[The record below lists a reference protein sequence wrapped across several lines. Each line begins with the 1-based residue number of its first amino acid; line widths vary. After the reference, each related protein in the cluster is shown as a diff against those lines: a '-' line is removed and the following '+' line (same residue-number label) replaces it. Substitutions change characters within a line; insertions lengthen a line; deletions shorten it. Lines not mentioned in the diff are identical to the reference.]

1 MFRGINDLSGRM
13 LELYKMR
20 RDGSYFDQQQFLHM
34 LREEEAATAENRAVE
49 REGRAFSVR
58 AEEAERANEYEIA
71 RDWRQAQISVHVK
84 AEQDRLD
91 RGFENSP
98 FSYSPEELHDLVSEQ
113 SGGGSRPV
121 LLVAPY
127 FDDEKNSAGNDD
139 GPQAFRVAIRR
150 AWLNSPWA
158 GDVACFDGAMKRPL
172 RNADADILLLQR
184 ALRDLPVILVYG
196 DVQTGRRVWPT
207 LVAWN
212 MVEAQDFRSIHINF
226 PHLSL
231 PVESADEEA
240 RRSSRLAFED
250 ELGESTAVTVAVL
263 AEWFHL
269 ARYGRRPRLHE
280 TLPADRGL
288 ERRAAALGLTAAYE
302 VAVDRGRISVHEARV
317 EQAALFRAAGLH
329 GEARSAAMSVIAPG
343 AAEYAERLTPDV
355 LRRLRDVVAEVGT
368 PDQAAAAG
376 RLLEDAARRST
387 MRSLGW

>member
-1 MFRGINDLSGRM
+1 M
-13 LELYKMR
+13 LELYKLR

-34 LREEEAATAENRAVE
+34 LREAEAASAESRAVE
-49 REGRAFSVR
+49 REGRAFSER
-58 AEEAERANEYEIA
+58 AEEAERNNEYEMA

-91 RGFENSP
+91 RSFENSP
-98 FSYSPEELHDLVSEQ
+98 FSYSAEELHDVVSER
-113 SGGGSRPV
+113 SGGGARPV

-127 FDDEKNSAGNDD
+127 FDDELNSEGNDD
-139 GPQAFRVAIRR
+139 GPHAFRVAIRR

-158 GDVACFDGAMKRPL
+158 SDVASFDGVMKRPL
-172 RNADADILLLQR
+172 RNADLDVLLLQR
-184 ALRDLPVILVYG
+184 ALSDLPVILVYG
-196 DVQTGRRVWPT
+196 DVQRGRRVWPT

-212 MVEAQDFRSIHINF
+212 IVDSSDFRSIHINF

-231 PVESADEEA
+231 PVESADEEV

-280 TLPADRGL
+280 TLPDGRGL

-302 VAVDRGRISVHEARV
+302 VAVDRGRVSVHEARA
-317 EQAALFRAAGLH
+317 EQAALFRAAGLRS
-329 GEARSAAMSVIAPG
+329 EARNAALSVVAPD
-343 AAEYAERLTPDV
+343 AAQHAEHLAPDV
-355 LRRLRDVVAEVGT
+355 LRRLRDVVTDVGT
-368 PDQAAAAG
+368 ADEAAVAD
-376 RLLEDAARRST
+376 RLLEEAARRST